1 MSCKDVLFEDN
12 YRSATAK
19 DKTCYVYYKGV
30 KESNKTIM
38 KVSITTL
45 DQNDFICKIGVVS

>member
-1 MSCKDVLFEDN
+1 MSCKDVIFEDN

-38 KVSITTL
+38 KVSISTL
-45 DQNDFICKIGVVS
+45 DPDFICKIGVVSL